1 MSSYLVLKKSWK
13 IIFNYLFLFS
23 LTTNILFFTKE
34 SFSQE
39 KFEGIIVSINS
50 EIITTYI
57 YPQRIKLALKSLK
70 LEDNITNRDT
80 VRERVLELLI
90 LEKVKKIEAEK
101 SEIEVT
107 EDELENFTSTI
118 YNFPKEEFES
128 FKNFF
133 EEEGFDID
141 ILMEQMA
148 SELLW
153 KKFLQRNIASKITI
167 SEKEIED
174 SFNERTSSS
183 GKYEFSFNEIQF
195 SNKIP
200 GNWNDSGKRM
210 KEFLA
215 LLDKGISFGSL
226 SNKFSEIYKM
236 ENNQDEWILEDN
248 IEKETKEKILRMKTG
263 QIINFKNSE
272 GYKIIKL
279 NKKRFVGSNKFKY
292 SFLKISSF
300 DIESLKNELQKNIDC
315 IGKHEDLSEQI
326 ETIRFDNILLDEMSD
341 VFKNNLEKLNEDE
354 IFRLLKITRSS
365 WLLNSALEAD
375 TEKAITKQQIEKQIY
390 AKKFNQ
396 MANTLISNL
405 RQNTNVNFLIN
416 R

>member
-1 MSSYLVLKKSWK
+1 MSSYLVLKKLWK
-13 IIFNYLFLFS
+13 IIFNYIFLFS
-23 LTTNILFFTKE
+23 LTTNVFFLIKG

-39 KFEGIIVSINS
+39 KFEGLIVSINS
-50 EIITTYI
+50 EVITTYDLS
-57 YPQRIKLALKSLK
+57 QRIKLALKSLK

-107 EDELENFTSTI
+107 DDELESFTSTI

-141 ILMEQMA
+141 ILLEQMA

-200 GNWNDSGKRM
+200 GNWNDSEKRM

-215 LLDKGISFGSL
+215 LLDKGISFQSL

-236 ENNQDEWILEDN
+236 DNNQDEWILEDN
-248 IEKETKEKILRMKTG
+248 IEKETKEKIVEMKTG

-300 DIESLKNELQKNIDC
+300 DIESLKNYLRKNIDC
-315 IGKHEDLSEQI
+315 IEKKEDLSEQI
-326 ETIRFDNILLDEMSD
+326 ETIKFDNILLDEMSD
-341 VFKNNLEKLNEDE
+341 LFKNNLEKLSEDE
-354 IFRLLKITRSS
+354 ISPIIKNNQEFMALKLCKRV
-365 WLLNSALEAD
+365 AD

-405 RQNTNVNFLIN
+405 RQNTNVKFFNK
-416 R
+416 